1 MKRFLYLG
9 MLCILFGSSH
19 HLFAQVDLPTGSAQV
34 NFPLYNYSNGGK
46 LGLNVSLNYTGGNG
60 IKVTEIASNTGLGW
74 AIQAG
79 GMISRSTRGE
89 PDDQVGGTLDGDN
102 IPTGRL
108 YSSYANTA
116 MPVKAGWIPLQDYSI
131 PYYRGDAMVIDDR
144 EADILTYSFNGR
156 QGNFMV
162 AYNGAV
168 MVLDNSKLKI
178 EVVNEDLSASNIL
191 TRWSKFI
198 VTDESGIR
206 YTFSEKNLDRIIL
219 YETSGQKRFYLNPPP
234 ANLQTYVCKQVY
246 KTTNYS
252 AVNNWYLSEI
262 FDPLTNKKIT
272 FTYENY
278 NLDYITG
285 IQGSYSINPIDDQ
298 QEIVAQR
305 IEPHYT
311 GIVKRL
317 TTIDLPDNNQLTFSY
332 FPNERADLPGDKAL
346 FNITVKKAGS
356 IQYGYIFN
364 YQYFSQ
370 TNIRD
375 FYYGFTPSE
384 AVNSRLCLLS
394 FNKFGVGNY
403 PDQQYTFTYNTG
415 SLGVPG
421 RNTPAYDH
429 YGYYNGNTTYDWG
442 TDVGIY
448 KNVQN
453 LCLSNNRVVIGTVNI
468 MGAGI
473 LKSIKYPTGGTIS
486 YEYEVNDASDGTS
499 NVKTGGLRVKK
510 VTTNDGVGANQDI
523 VREYKYVQEDGT
535 SSSGWGYEAPRY
547 LDTSRTVL
555 VIPTKGNYAAANM
568 AYSIAIPAAQTL
580 SKICVLKSNMVK
592 TVEFPKGKI
601 DAGLATSQINSLTT
615 SLITSLV
622 FIAASYL
629 VRDVFSSDPRTTIL
643 DNQVY
648 YSAHPANQNPLPMLY
663 NRVEV
668 FEGTSTDNLGK
679 TVYEFTS
686 DKDFAINYPV
696 RNTVY
701 ASRQRYIPSLYGLLK
716 RQLVLNKNG
725 ELVEDKYNKFT
736 ADIKEEGAGSIFAS
750 TAYRANQMLV
760 TNAAGYN
767 LNYDRISFASEKYSP
782 ISANVMLAYTIDKK
796 YTGNNYQLKR
806 TDYEYDPTYYN
817 LKKVTVLNSFN
828 EKEEKRFY
836 YPTDYTATGIFKIM
850 IDNHIYNLPVAS
862 ETWIYKAGTEEQLA
876 GAEIKDYQLLSS
888 GHIKPAKVYLLST
901 NAPVPKSTIGVFSPS
916 TLVRNSTYFKEAV
929 NYSYNTAGYLATTSS
944 LNSLTSY
951 IYNDD
956 NEVIIAQVTNAGIT
970 DIGYSSFEAGAKGT
984 WTVNASGTAATSV
997 INATSPSGQY
1007 CLSMPTVTSVT
1018 KTGLDASKKY
1028 RLTYWQKDGT
1038 INVSGG
1044 TKTDEKTLLTR
1055 NGWTLMAMTITQATG
1070 ITITGTGLMDEL
1082 RLYPYQC
1089 QLVSSSYD
1097 SHFNVITTTAPDN
1110 TAIYFEYDLLGRLKN
1125 TYDADRNLVKSTDY
1139 KYVQQ

>member
-1 MKRFLYLG
+1 MKRLLYIGL
-9 MLCILFGSSH
+9 LCILLGNSH
-19 HLFAQVDLPTGSAQV
+19 YSFAQVDLPTGSAQV

-46 LGLNVSLNYTGGNG
+46 LGLNISLNYTGGNG
-60 IKVTEIASNTGLGW
+60 IKVTEIASNVGLGW
-74 AIQAG
+74 ALQVG
-79 GMISRSTRGE
+79 GMISRSTHGE
-89 PDDQVGGTLDGDN
+89 PDDQVGGTLGGDN

-108 YSSYANTA
+108 YSNYANST
-116 MPVKAGWIPLQDYSI
+116 MPVKAGWVPLQDYSI
-131 PYYRGDAMVIDDR
+131 PYYRGDATVIDDR
-144 EADILTYSFNGR
+144 EADILNYSFNGH
-156 QGNFMV
+156 QGSFMI

-168 MVLDNSKLKI
+168 IVLDNSKLKI
-178 EVVNEDLSASNIL
+178 ETVNEDLSASNIL

-198 VTDESGIR
+198 ITDESGIR

-219 YETSGQKRFYLNPPP
+219 YETSGQKRFYLDPPP
-234 ANLQTYVCKQVY
+234 ANLQTYVCKQRY
-246 KTTNYS
+246 KTTDYS
-252 AVNNWYLSEI
+252 AVNNWFLSEV

-278 NLDYITG
+278 NLDYIAG
-285 IQGSYSINPIDDQ
+285 IQGSYSINPIDGG

-317 TTIDLPDNNQLTFSY
+317 TAIDLPDNNQLTFSY
-332 FPNERADLPGDKAL
+332 SPNERADLPGDKAL

-356 IQYGYIFN
+356 IQYGYTFN

-375 FYYGFTPSE
+375 LYYGFTPVD

-394 FNKFGVGNY
+394 FNKFGVGNF
-403 PDQQYTFTYNTG
+403 PDQQYKFTYNTG
-415 SLGVPG
+415 SASRGVPG
-421 RNTPAYDH
+421 RNAPAYDH
-429 YGYYNGNTTYDWG
+429 YGYYNGNTTYDWT
-442 TDVGIY
+442 TDVGTYNNI
-448 KNVQN
+448 QN
-453 LCLSNNRVVIGTVNI
+453 LTLPAKRVVIGTVDI
-468 MGAGI
+468 MGAGM
-473 LKSIKYPTGGTIS
+473 LQSIKYPTGGTIS
-486 YEYEVNDASDGTS
+486 YEYEANDARDGGS
-499 NVKTGGLRVKK
+499 NVKTAGLRVKK
-510 VTTNDGVGANQDI
+510 VITSDGVGANQDI

-555 VIPTKGNYAAANM
+555 VIPTNGSYAAANL
-568 AYSIAIPAAQTL
+568 AYSAALPAAQTL
-580 SKICVLKSNMVK
+580 FSIYAHKENLAMGYIRGK
-592 TVEFPKGKI
+592 TERGI
-601 DAGLATSQINSLTT
+601 ATSQVSSLTT
-615 SLITSLV
+615 SLVTTLLFTAV
-622 FIAASYL
+622 CYL
-629 VRDVFSSDPRTTIL
+629 VRDVFTSNSRTTIL

-648 YSAHPANQNPLPMLY
+648 FSAHPANQNPLPMIY

-668 FEGTSTDNLGK
+668 YEGSSTDNLGK

-686 DKDFAINYPV
+686 DKDFAVNYPV
-696 RNTVY
+696 RTQVY
-701 ASRQRYIPSLYGLLK
+701 ASRQRSIPWLYGLLK
-716 RQLVLNKNG
+716 RQLVFNKNG
-725 ELVEDKYNKFT
+725 ELVGDKYNKYT
-736 ADIKEEGAGSIFAS
+736 ADIKVEGDNSIFTS
-750 TAYRANQMLV
+750 TAYKANQMLV
-760 TNAAGYN
+760 TNAEGYN
-767 LNYDRISFASEKYSP
+767 LNYDRISFAAEKYSP

-806 TDYEYDPTYYN
+806 TDYEYDSTYYN

-850 IDNHIYNLPVAS
+850 IDNHIYNLPIAS

-876 GAEIKDYQLLSS
+876 GAEIKDYQLLGS
-888 GHIKPAKVYLLST
+888 GHIKPSKVYLLST
-901 NAPVPKSTIGVFSPS
+901 NSPVPKSIIGAFSPS
-916 TLVRNSTYFKEAV
+916 ALVRNSTYFKEAV

-956 NEVIIAQVTNAGIT
+956 NELIIAKVTNAGIA
-970 DIGYSSFEAGAKGT
+970 DIGYSSFEVGAKGT
-984 WTVNASGTAATSV
+984 WTVNASGPAATSV
-997 INATSPSGQY
+997 INTTSPSGQY

-1018 KTGLDASKKY
+1018 KTGLDAAKKY
-1028 RLTYWQKDGT
+1028 RLTYWQKDGI

-1044 TKTDEKTLLTR
+1044 TKTDEKTILIR
-1055 NGWTLMAMTITQATG
+1055 NGWTLKSMTITQTTG

-1089 QLVSSSYD
+1089 QMVSSSYD
-1097 SHFNVITTTAPDN
+1097 SNFNVITTTGPDN
-1110 TAIYFEYDLLGRLKN
+1110 TAIYFEYDLLGRLRN

-1139 KYVQQ
+1139 KYIQQ